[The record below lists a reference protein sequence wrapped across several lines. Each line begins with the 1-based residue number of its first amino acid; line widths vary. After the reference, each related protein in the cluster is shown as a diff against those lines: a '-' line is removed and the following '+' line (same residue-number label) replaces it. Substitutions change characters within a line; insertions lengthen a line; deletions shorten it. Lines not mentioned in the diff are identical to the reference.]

1 MCVFGNPYIVCFMFT
16 NDMICPAT
24 QYVRKHDTQRNTV
37 QLQDKCTI
45 IQSTATTVPR
55 FHVDISDA
63 TLNLSEVIEIV
74 AICAA
79 MAAADPDVI
88 SSKSSD
94 PEDELRD
101 KFELGFDSNGVLR
114 QYDNKSS
121 EITERSFQFNV
132 HSGDKKRNQE
142 RRISIKNNGNSS
154 INMRIVNWD
163 KTICIASFLQERY
176 EEIGKVI
183 DRCIYKFLH
192 TRAGLE
198 KTVIDE
204 ETGEFVFLSK
214 DFLENDEKLMV
225 IIHGSGM

>member
-1 MCVFGNPYIVCFMFT
+1 MGRQGSLITIILVLGAAPDSWMFILILYVCMAT
-16 NDMICPAT
+16 LMLYVLCLRMICPASAARHLRNVT
-24 QYVRKHDTQRNTV
+24 QYANTIHNGTV
-37 QLQDKCTI
+37 LPYSLHQLLY
-45 IQSTATTVPR
+45 
-55 FHVDISDA
+55 HVSVA

-121 EITERSFQFNV
+121 EITERSFQFDV

-142 RRISIKNNGNSS
+142 RRISIKTMA
-154 INMRIVNWD
+154 IRILQSTWALWIGTKQFVH
-163 KTICIASFLQERY
+163 IALFL
-176 EEIGKVI
+176 
-183 DRCIYKFLH
+183 
-192 TRAGLE
+192 
-198 KTVIDE
+198 
-204 ETGEFVFLSK
+204 
-214 DFLENDEKLMV
+214 
-225 IIHGSGM
+225 